1 MRIEVWYSKQS
12 FQLSLVPPKN
22 FTDQPSLSDPCPNH
36 HHNVLV
42 RPSWHM
48 KGLSYYDRGYS
59 QQCTLLSYR
68 ATTCTLQWGRWY
80 RDIYTNAPK
89 QKDPIK
95 NTATTLLLWL
105 RGGQFECLM
114 GHFYNMPSVPASM
127 PIFTLTTYLLRNA
140 KILQPWCSYPHIS
153 PDCCFT
159 YPLR

>member
-95 NTATTLLLWL
+95 KVPPPHCCCGCGEDNLSALWDTSTICH
-105 RGGQFECLM
+105 Q
-114 GHFYNMPSVPASM
+114 
-127 PIFTLTTYLLRNA
+127 YLLPCLFLHLRLIYYETLKYCNHDA
-140 KILQPWCSYPHIS
+140 LILIS
-153 PDCCFT
+153 HQT
-159 YPLR
+159 AALRTH